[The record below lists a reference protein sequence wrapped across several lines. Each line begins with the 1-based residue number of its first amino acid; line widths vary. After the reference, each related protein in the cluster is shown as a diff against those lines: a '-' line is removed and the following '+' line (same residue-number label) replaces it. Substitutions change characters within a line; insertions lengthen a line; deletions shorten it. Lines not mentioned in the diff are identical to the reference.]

1 MGHHIFIHNEKTLRM
16 GDWEVALVRHFLIE
30 GARRA
35 GDESLANEIAAWEY
49 QCSGVWI
56 GVNEALLADSS
67 PVFAAGIEAVKK
79 LGENVSTDYLNENVK
94 VAGGRWLR
102 EQSTASVAASIHR
115 LEEHLNERA

>member
-1 MGHHIFIHNEKTLRM
+1 M
-16 GDWEVALVRHFLIE
+16 VRHFLIE

-49 QCSGVWI
+49 QGSGVWI

-79 LGENVSTDYLNENVK
+79 LGECVSTDYLNENVK

-115 LEEHLNERA
+115 LEEHLNERGAFTRCFRYAVPYPRRIVRCE

>member
-49 QCSGVWI
+49 QGSGVWI